1 MVSFRSL
8 PSSLHPGGLGRR
20 QPPPT
25 CGIKS
30 RGNDQRQIIP
40 NKTLTGENAIDMD
53 TSNRVEISTK
63 GNVAGSAS
71 YVNVVK
77 GVLGGKGNDKRMEDG
92 SVQEERKLCLKAE
105 GNGWLYRSAV
115 AKLHKLISIDE
126 LKVQMARMGVNN
138 VLVRAMGGRS
148 VILTCNN
155 NEELENLLKVNCLQ
169 RWFSEIKSWEG
180 QAACIERFVWL
191 CCYGIPLNGW
201 SNTSF
206 KAIGEL
212 WGDMDMPKK
221 LFGKRNFVATLL
233 G

>member
-1 MVSFRSL
+1 
-8 PSSLHPGGLGRR
+8 
-20 QPPPT
+20 
-25 CGIKS
+25 
-30 RGNDQRQIIP
+30 
-40 NKTLTGENAIDMD
+40 MD

-63 GNVAGSAS
+63 GNAAGSAS
-71 YVNVVK
+71 YVNAVK

-115 AKLHKLISIDE
+115 AKLHRLISIDE

-212 WGDMDMPKK
+212 WDRQALRTVDNN
-221 LFGKRNFVATLL
+221 RQHIRSFVFL
-233 G
+233 GLPPRAALSSLGPFSFAIVCRRRVWST

>member
-1 MVSFRSL
+1 
-8 PSSLHPGGLGRR
+8 
-20 QPPPT
+20 
-25 CGIKS
+25 
-30 RGNDQRQIIP
+30 
-40 NKTLTGENAIDMD
+40 MD
-53 TSNRVEISTK
+53 TSHRVEISTK

-71 YVNVVK
+71 YVNAVK

-115 AKLHKLISIDE
+115 AKLHRLISIDE
-126 LKVQMARMGVNN
+126 LKVQMAGMGVDN

-169 RWFSEIKSWEG
+169 RWFSEIKAWEG
-180 QAACIERFVWL
+180 QATCIERFVWL

-212 WGDMDMPKK
+212 GHCGPVSVIPYSPVDESATIEGLIKGEEVVFQKK
-221 LFGKRNFVATLL
+221 SEAGSIYFE
-233 G
+233 

>member
-1 MVSFRSL
+1 
-8 PSSLHPGGLGRR
+8 
-20 QPPPT
+20 
-25 CGIKS
+25 
-30 RGNDQRQIIP
+30 
-40 NKTLTGENAIDMD
+40 MD

-169 RWFSEIKSWEG
+169 R
-180 QAACIERFVWL
+180 
-191 CCYGIPLNGW
+191 
-201 SNTSF
+201 
-206 KAIGEL
+206 
-212 WGDMDMPKK
+212 
-221 LFGKRNFVATLL
+221 
-233 G
+233 